1 MLLSYS
7 RPRSDAQYLE
17 PSNTN
22 NIYVP
27 LPPTGMVLDKGDRA
41 RLLKN
46 TKVQFSDIESKAEV
60 ESLAID
66 TVDADGGAEIEE
78 VKKRR

>member
-1 MLLSYS
+1 
-7 RPRSDAQYLE
+7 
-17 PSNTN
+17 
-22 NIYVP
+22 
-27 LPPTGMVLDKGDRA
+27 MVLDKGDRA